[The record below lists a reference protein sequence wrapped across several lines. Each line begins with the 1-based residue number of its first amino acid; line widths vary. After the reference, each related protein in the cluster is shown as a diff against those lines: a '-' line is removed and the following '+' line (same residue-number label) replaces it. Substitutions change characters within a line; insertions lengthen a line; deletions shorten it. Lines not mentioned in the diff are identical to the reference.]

1 VKIAYRLLIFVIFA
15 TLWVPVSAEQEPEEV
30 LKAITKIRALVPE
43 NARTA
48 RALGTER
55 EGNGV
60 VIGSNGLVLTIGYL
74 IVEAETIEVIDSQG
88 NVVNAIFLAYDDRSG
103 FGLLRAN
110 KPLEVV
116 PMKLGRSSEV
126 NVGDPLLVAGYGGP
140 DAVQGVRVVSRQE
153 FAGYWEYLL
162 EDAIFTLPPY
172 ANFGGA
178 ALIGPD
184 GQLLGI
190 GSLYTQVMVSG
201 LGSVPSNMFVPID
214 YLKPILTD
222 LLTKGR
228 SSEPPRPW
236 LGIHAEEAHGRVIVV
251 RISPEGPAEKAGI
264 RPGDIVLSVNKN
276 VVKGLSDFYRH
287 VWGLGTAGIG
297 VPITVLQG
305 VQVRDI
311 IVNSSDRYQYFR
323 TKRKQ

>member
-1 VKIAYRLLIFVIFA
+1 MKIACQLVIFA
-15 TLWVPVSAEQEPEEV
+15 MFATLGVPVSAEQEPEEV
-30 LKAITKIRALVPE
+30 LKAITKIRTLVPE

-48 RALGTER
+48 RSLGTER

-60 VIGSNGLVLTIGYL
+60 VIDSNGLVLTIGYL

-88 NVVNAIFLAYDDRSG
+88 NVVSAVFLAYDDRSG

-110 KPLEVV
+110 KPLEVM

-214 YLKPILTD
+214 HLKPILTD

-236 LGIHAEEAHGRVIVV
+236 LGMHAEEAHGRVIVV

-287 VWGLGTAGIG
+287 VWALGTAGIG

-311 IVNSSDRYQYFR
+311 IVNSADRYQYFR